1 MRVPL
6 RWLSEYVDIDIETQ
20 ELANRL
26 TTAGVE
32 VGEIITTGGD
42 WDGIRVAEVLEVAPH
57 PNADRLRLA
66 TVDRGG
72 GEKQT
77 VVCGAPNVAAGQKVA
92 FAPAGTKLVD
102 GKTGKAAVLKPA
114 KIRGVE
120 SAGMVLSEKELGI
133 SESHEGIV
141 ELPDDSPV
149 GEALSSVLG
158 DVIFDLDLT
167 PNRPDLFS
175 IVGVAREVAALTGGK
190 VRDPSIEFAAKAEA
204 SKGRVMVE
212 IRDPDLCPRYTAA
225 LVENVKIAPSPAWM
239 QERLIAAGL
248 RPINN
253 VVDIT
258 NYVMLEMGQPLH
270 AFDFKRLAKGTI
282 IVRRPT
288 KGEKVRLLD
297 GTEHELG
304 PDMCMI
310 ADADEA
316 VALGG
321 IMGGEDSEVSE
332 ETTSV
337 LIEVANFSGPS
348 IRRTAQSLKLR
359 TDASTRFEK
368 GLSPFLPPMAS
379 ARAVK
384 LLVELCGGRAA
395 AGLVDAWPGKQK
407 EIRVNLTQE
416 RLTRILGVELP
427 TAEVRRILTALGFG
441 ARWVPPDRYVIRVPY
456 WRSDVT
462 IADDVIEE
470 VARIAGYDRMPTT
483 QLRGEIPHT
492 VPEPLPEMRERI
504 RDTLAGVGLQE
515 IITYS
520 MTTQE
525 ALAKVLPPEELA
537 TNPPLKLFNPLSR
550 DHEYARTTLRHNLL
564 QTLANNRRGEP
575 TAVSLFEIGMAYMPR
590 EDDLPEEVE
599 TVCGVTSGRKPDRW
613 GQPGSEAA
621 GFYDAKAQLD
631 AIFAVLR
638 VRAAYADTNDFAYL
652 PGRTAEVTVG
662 GGRVG
667 IVGQVHPKVAASF
680 DIDEDVAMFELD
692 LAALLPHVQPVV
704 HFETISPY
712 PPVEQDLAIIVPQA
726 VQASQVL
733 ALIEGYNLVASA
745 RIFDVY
751 TGDPIPKGKKSMA
764 FSISF
769 QSPKKTLTDEDVAKE
784 RTRIVARLESELSAE
799 IRG

>member
-1 MRVPL
+1 M
-6 RWLSEYVDIDIETQ
+6 
-20 ELANRL
+20 
-26 TTAGVE
+26 E

-42 WDGIRVAEVLEVAPH
+42 WDGIRVAEVLEVKPL

-66 TVDRGG
+66 TVDRGH

-92 FAPAGTKLVD
+92 FASAGTRLID
-102 GKTGKAAVLKPA
+102 GATGKASVLKA
-114 KIRGVE
+114 RKIFGVE

-133 SESHEGIV
+133 SDSHEGILV
-141 ELPDDSPV
+141 LPEDAAV
-149 GEALSSVLG
+149 GAPLSSVLG

-175 IVGVAREVAALTGGK
+175 ILGVAREVAALTDGK
-190 VRDPSIEFAAKAEA
+190 VRDPSIEFAAKGRPA
-204 SKGRVMVE
+204 KGRVKVE
-212 IRDPDLCPRYTAA
+212 ILDPDLCPRYTAA
-225 LVENVKIAPSPAWM
+225 LVENVGVASSPPWM

-253 VVDIT
+253 VVDIS
-258 NYVMLEMGQPLH
+258 NYVMLELGQPLH

-282 IVRRPT
+282 IVRRPHD
-288 KGEKVRLLD
+288 GEKIRLLD
-297 GTEHELG
+297 GSEHEFG
-304 PDMCMI
+304 PDMCVI

-316 VALGG
+316 IALGG

-332 ETTSV
+332 DTTSV
-337 LIEVANFSGPS
+337 LVEVANFSGPS
-348 IRRTAQSLKLR
+348 IRRTARALKLR
-359 TDASTRFEK
+359 TDASLRFEK
-368 GLSPFLPPMAS
+368 GLSPFLPPIAS
-379 ARAVK
+379 ARTVK

-395 AGLVDAWPGKQK
+395 EGLIDAWPGKQK

-441 ARWVPPDRYVIRVPY
+441 ARWVPPDRYVVRVPY
-456 WRSDVT
+456 WRSDIA

-483 QLRGEIPHT
+483 QLSGAIPHA
-492 VPEPLPEMRERI
+492 EPRPLAELRERV
-504 RDTLAGVGLQE
+504 RDTLVAAGLQE
-515 IITYS
+515 IISYS

-525 ALAKVLPPEELA
+525 ALGKVLPPEELA
-537 TNPPLKLFNPLSR
+537 TNPPLKLANPLSR
-550 DHEYARTTLRHNLL
+550 DHEYARTTLRHNLM
-564 QTLANNRRGEP
+564 QTLADNRRGEP

-590 EDDLPEEVE
+590 GDELPEEIE
-599 TVCGVTSGRKPDRW
+599 TVCAVTSGRKPDRW
-613 GQPGSEAA
+613 RQPANDSA
-621 GFYDAKAQLD
+621 GFFDAKTQLD
-631 AIFAVLR
+631 AVFSVLR
-638 VRAAYADTNDFAYL
+638 VSANYADANDFAYL
-652 PGRTAEVTVG
+652 PGRTAEVRVG
-662 GGRVG
+662 GTRVG

-680 DIDEDVAMFELD
+680 DLDEDVAMFELD

-704 HFETISPY
+704 HYQPMSPY
-712 PPVEQDLAIIVPQA
+712 PPVEQDLAIIVPHS
-726 VQASQVL
+726 VQAAQAL
-733 ALIEGYNLVASA
+733 ALIEGYNLVARA

-784 RTRIVARLESELSAE
+784 RNRIIARLQSELGAE

>member
-1 MRVPL
+1 LRVPL
-6 RWLSEYVDIDIETQ
+6 RWLSEYVDIDIDPQ

-42 WDGIRVAEVLEVAPH
+42 WDGIRVAEVLEVKPH
-57 PNADRLRLA
+57 PNADRLCLA

-92 FAPAGTKLVD
+92 FAAAGTTLLD

-114 KIRGVE
+114 TVRGVE

-133 SESHEGIV
+133 SESHEGILV
-141 ELPDDSPV
+141 LPEDSKV
-149 GEALSSVLG
+149 GAPLSSVLG

-175 IVGVAREVAALTGGK
+175 ILGVAREVAALTGGK
-190 VRDPSIEFAAKAEA
+190 VRDPSIEFAAKGKPA
-204 SKGRVMVE
+204 KGRVKVE

-225 LVENVKIAPSPAWM
+225 LVENVKIALSPPWM

-258 NYVMLEMGQPLH
+258 NYVMLETGQPLH
-270 AFDFKRLAKGTI
+270 AFDFTRLAEGTI
-282 IVRRPT
+282 IVRRPRR
-288 KGEKVRLLD
+288 GEKIRLLD
-297 GTEHELG
+297 GSEHDLG
-304 PDMCMI
+304 PDMCLI
-310 ADADEA
+310 ADAEEA

-321 IMGGEDSEVSE
+321 IMGGGESEVSE
-332 ETTSV
+332 DTTSV
-337 LIEVANFSGPS
+337 LVEVANFSGPS
-348 IRRTAQSLKLR
+348 IRRTAHALKLR

-368 GLSPFLPPMAS
+368 GLSPFLPPIAS
-379 ARAVK
+379 ARAVN

-395 AGLVDAWPGKQK
+395 EGLIDAWPGKEK
-407 EIRVNLTQE
+407 EPRVTLMQE

-427 TAEVRRILTALGFG
+427 AAEVRRILTALGFG
-441 ARWVPPDRYVIRVPY
+441 ARWVPPDRYIVRVPY

-483 QLRGEIPHT
+483 QLRGEIPHA
-492 VPEPLPEMRERI
+492 PPQPLPELRERV
-504 RDTLAGVGLQE
+504 RDTLVAAGLQE

-520 MTTQE
+520 MTTME
-525 ALAKVLPPEELA
+525 ALAKVLPPEEMS
-537 TNPPLKLFNPLSR
+537 TNPPLKLANPLSR

-564 QTLANNRRGEP
+564 QTLASNRRGDP
-575 TAVSLFEIGMAYMPR
+575 AAISLFEIGMAYMPR
-590 EDDLPEEVE
+590 EDDLPDEVE
-599 TVCGVTSGRKPDRW
+599 TVCAVTSGRKPDRW
-613 GQPGSEAA
+613 GHPAKDAA
-621 GFYDAKAQLD
+621 GFFDAKSQLD
-631 AIFAVLR
+631 AVFAALGVE
-638 VRAAYADTNDFAYL
+638 AAYADANDFACL

-662 GGRVG
+662 GKRVA
-667 IVGQVHPKVAASF
+667 IAGQVHPKVAASF

-692 LAALLPHVQPVV
+692 LAALLPHVRPIV
-704 HFETISPY
+704 HFEPISPY
-712 PPVEQDLAIIVPQA
+712 PPVEQDLAIIVPHS
-726 VQASQVL
+726 VQAAQVL

-784 RTRIVARLESELSAE
+784 RTRIIARLQSELSAE